1 MLSKQSISFV
11 TIGSAMMIFG
21 TVSIALASNES
32 APHQSENRTLI
43 LAQAHQH
50 GQEKESGQ
58 SGGSKHSEG
67 HQGEGNKHGQ
77 GHNNQSGHGGHG
89 EGKGGRGK
97 EKVEKDGHGDKKDHG
112 TKKDSHDYAH
122 LIVVHADTLKLSDE
136 QLGKIVRLHLKHEQ
150 EHERLKEKVKK
161 SMKAF
166 KKASMNPGTSD
177 AQLSKLG
184 KDHTDAFNAMVD
196 FHINERKDIHSVLTE
211 VQRKTLET
219 LKIDHDHDHDDHDS
233 HGGKHGGHGDH

>member
-1 MLSKQSISFV
+1 MLSKQSMSFV
-11 TIGSAMMIFG
+11 TIGSAMFFG
-21 TVSIALASNES
+21 VASITLASNELT
-32 APHQSENRTLI
+32 PHQSENRDLI

-58 SGGSKHSEG
+58 GGGSKHTEG

-77 GHNNQSGHGGHG
+77 GHSNQSGHGGHG
-89 EGKGGRGK
+89 EGKGG
-97 EKVEKDGHGDKKDHG
+97 HGDKKGHG
-112 TKKDSHDYAH
+112 MKKHNHDYAH
-122 LIVVHADTLKLSDE
+122 LIIAHADTLKLSDE

-211 VQRKTLET
+211 AQRKMLES
-219 LKIDHDHDHDDHDS
+219 LKLDHDHDGHDS
-233 HGGKHGGHGDH
+233 HGGYGDH

>member
-11 TIGSAMMIFG
+11 TIGSAMIFG
-21 TVSIALASNES
+21 TASIALANNES
-32 APHQSENRTLI
+32 APNQSENRTLT

-58 SGGSKHSEG
+58 GGGSKHTEG

-77 GHNNQSGHGGHG
+77 GHSNQSGHGGHG
-89 EGKGGRGK
+89 EGKGGHGK
-97 EKVEKDGHGDKKDHG
+97 EKEEKGGHGDKKDHG

-122 LIVVHADTLKLSDE
+122 LIIAHADTLKLSDE

-150 EHERLKEKVKK
+150 EQERLKEKVKK

-166 KKASMNPGTSD
+166 KKASMSPGTSD

-211 VQRKTLET
+211 AQRKTLET
-219 LKIDHDHDHDDHDS
+219 LKMDHDHDDHDS

>member
-11 TIGSAMMIFG
+11 TIGSAMIFG
-21 TVSIALASNES
+21 TASIALANNES
-32 APHQSENRTLI
+32 APNQSENRTLT

-58 SGGSKHSEG
+58 GGGSKHTEG

-77 GHNNQSGHGGHG
+77 GHSNQSGHGGHG
-89 EGKGGRGK
+89 EGKGG
-97 EKVEKDGHGDKKDHG
+97 HGDKKGHG
-112 TKKDSHDYAH
+112 MKKHNHDYAH
-122 LIVVHADTLKLSDE
+122 LIIAHADTLKLSDE

-211 VQRKTLET
+211 AQRKMLES
-219 LKIDHDHDHDDHDS
+219 LKLDHDHDGHDS
-233 HGGKHGGHGDH
+233 HGGYGDH

>member
-89 EGKGGRGK
+89 EGKGGHGK

-219 LKIDHDHDHDDHDS
+219 LKMDHDHDDHDS
-233 HGGKHGGHGDH
+233 HGGKHGEHGDH

>member
-1 MLSKQSISFV
+1 MLSKQSLSFV
-11 TIGSAMMIFG
+11 TIGSAMMFFG

-89 EGKGGRGK
+89 EGKGGHGK